1 MRAFHQAIRLW
12 RPREVLASAA
22 SVRDR
27 RAVRF
32 HSRAISI
39 LATLCLLAVVCAQVF
54 GVDRAYLCLC
64 SGVPIE
70 TRAQHCGEPEGAAH
84 EHDSQPQQHAE
95 VNHRL
100 QLVKPAQLAA
110 PMVVA
115 VLVAVLPAVEVLNV
129 EAARHR
135 AAWFEV
141 DAGARPSVAVARA
154 VVRLI

>member
-1 MRAFHQAIRLW
+1 M
-12 RPREVLASAA
+12 
-22 SVRDR
+22 
-27 RAVRF
+27 
-32 HSRAISI
+32 
-39 LATLCLLAVVCAQVF
+39 CAQVF
-54 GVDRAYLCLC
+54 GVDRAYLCVC

-70 TRAQHCGEPEGAAH
+70 TGAEHCGELH
-84 EHDSQPQQHAE
+84 SEHDHEGESCPQQHAE

-135 AAWFEV
+135 AVWFEV